1 MGTDSTGDGEHAVTP
16 TASEKEVHT
25 AVVQQDEAASDID
38 AKDLPKG
45 YFLRPYF
52 IGTLIASGLSVSG
65 VRSLPVYSI

>member
-1 MGTDSTGDGEHAVTP
+1 MGTNSSTYGEHAATP
-16 TASEKEVHT
+16 PASEKEAHT
-25 AVVQQDEAASDID
+25 ADVLQVDAASDID

-65 VRSLPVYSI
+65 VRSLLASSI